1 MIRVNLLPYRAARI
15 KENIRRQVSIYALST
30 MFLILL
36 LGVLPSPFNPWSYVS
51 LNKKLKSLKQERDDR
66 RKELASYRDTT
77 RTIKK
82 LEKDKAELDVKLEKI
97 NELKKVKTGPVRLL
111 DDIAT
116 SVPKDKLWLTALKED
131 KGMLVLEGTA
141 MDNETVADFMDRLKD
156 TQSVKAVQL
165 VRTRQKEI
173 KELNLN
179 LKDFALK
186 CKTYAFKEKEKAP
199 PKTKKKRKKR

>member
-15 KENIRRQVSIYALST
+15 KENIRRQVTIYVLSST
-30 MFLILL
+30 FLILL
-36 LGVLPSPFNPWSYVS
+36 LGIFPYNPYSYLA
-51 LNKKLKSLKQERDDR
+51 LNKKIKSLRQDRDDR
-66 RKELASYRDTT
+66 RKELASYRKITT
-77 RTIKK
+77 KIKD
-82 LEKDKAELDVKLEKI
+82 LEKKKAKIDVKLEKI
-97 NELKKVKTGPVRLL
+97 NDLKKVKTGPVRLL

-116 SVPKDKLWLTALKED
+116 SVPRDKLWLTALKED

-156 TQSVKAVQL
+156 TQSVKAVEL

-186 CKTYAFKEKEKAP
+186 CRTYAFKEKGKAP
-199 PKTKKKRKKR
+199 PKTKKKTKRR